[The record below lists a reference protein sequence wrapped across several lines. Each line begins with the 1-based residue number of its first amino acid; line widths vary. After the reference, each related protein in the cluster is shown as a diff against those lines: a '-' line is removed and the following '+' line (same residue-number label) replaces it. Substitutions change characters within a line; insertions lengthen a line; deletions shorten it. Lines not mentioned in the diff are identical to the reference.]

1 MKPSTVFKLFSGA
14 LLFSPLVADALE
26 IPVQKVGLWEM
37 RSQHS
42 YDGAAVTQARTTQ
55 LCLAAADMESAVK
68 MTEEFAKKSC
78 SKNEVRKEGGKWIGN
93 GVCKA
98 GGTIISTQ
106 TTREYSGENAYHD
119 VIDVTYDPPLNGHSR
134 SHTVMDGKWLGT
146 CK

>member
-14 LLFSPLVADALE
+14 LLFSSLAADALE

-55 LCLAAADMESAVK
+55 LCLAAADMESARK

-78 SKNEVRKEGGKWIGN
+78 SKNEVRKEGGKWIEN

-98 GGTIISTQ
+98 GGTTTSSQ
-106 TTREYSGENAYHD
+106 TTREYDGENTYHD
-119 VIDVTYDPPLNGHSR
+119 VINVTYDPPLNGHSR
-134 SHTVMDGKWLGT
+134 SHTVRDGKWLGT